1 MSKAKILLFILLF
14 VLQISVF
21 KAHSQFKDNC
31 AEALENSNLLHEEV
45 HEIYTSAFDLD
56 EQKNTF
62 AYFWQRNPANRDVLK
77 ALVNKVHLIHIHSN
91 DFMSYNTFLQKFVP
105 YGDIDEYEY
114 QLINTIFSFMF
125 KMRTLIEE
133 NKIDTDV
140 LPEQLQSVIYSLEII
155 SPQKKIIIIDIIE
168 KATETLEQTHEI
180 DFERYYFQQIDLIDE
195 RINQVNHQGLI
206 LTDNDYFVE
215 TEQKMRNLG
224 YSDDDITGLDH
235 VMENL
240 RLAQSLRDRLT
251 DPSINPHT
259 LHIPEFADQIDTH
272 INFIEE
278 GIKLQRPSNKAFRLP
293 LLEVFKSE
301 AQSRKNSRQVT
312 YRWWFNFNLRLS
324 LLASPDIE
332 YWEEHEY
339 YKYRLTLDSQWM
351 TNDGL
356 ENVYKSY
363 KDETFIGV
371 YFFSAF
377 ENVYK
382 FYKDGTVQRMISAL
396 DSFPEKIMIPT
407 IHDLRFI
414 AINKAFG
421 SRTYFVGLNN
431 DYAYADDWLMNPGQ
445 FFAHDINHIASSYVE
460 HPQILTRFQFILG
473 NLIRYQREII
483 ENDYFE
489 STHEVAQNLSYYL
502 NIKNAIANDQIDD
515 HIKEKMKENIKE
527 ILMITRS
534 QQIYYLQYAR
544 GLSKDTSIS
553 FY

>member
-21 KAHSQFKDNC
+21 KAHSQSKDNC
-31 AEALENSNLLHEEV
+31 AEALENTNLLHEEL

-56 EQKNTF
+56 EQKNTL

-133 NKIDTDV
+133 NKINTDV
-140 LPEQLQSVIYSLEII
+140 LPEQIQSVIYSLEII
-155 SPQKKIIIIDIIE
+155 SPQKKIIITDIIE

-195 RINQVNHQGLI
+195 RINQMNDQGLI

-215 TEQKMRNLG
+215 TEQQMRNLG
-224 YSDDDITGLDH
+224 YSDDDIAGLDH

-278 GIKLQRPSNKAFRLP
+278 GIKLQRPSNKAFRLS

-339 YKYRLTLDSQWM
+339 YEYRLTLDNQWM

-363 KDETFIGV
+363 KDET
-371 YFFSAF
+371 
-377 ENVYK
+377 
-382 FYKDGTVQRMISAL
+382 VQSIINAL
-396 DSFPEKIMIPT
+396 DSFPEKIIIPT
-407 IHDLRFI
+407 IHDLRVI
-414 AINKAFG
+414 AMNKAYG
-421 SRTYFVGLNN
+421 SGTYFVGLNN

-445 FFAHDINHIASSYVE
+445 FFAHDINHTSSSYVE
-460 HPQILTRFQFILG
+460 RPQMLTRFQFILG

-483 ENDYFE
+483 ENGYFE
-489 STHEVAQNLSYYL
+489 STHEIYQNLSYYL

-515 HIKEKMKENIKE
+515 YIKEKMKEKIKE

-544 GLSKDTSIS
+544 GLHKDASIS